1 MTTAIPATEVK
12 NRFGRVLRQVI
23 QSDNPIIIERD
34 GKPVAVLLSIAAWQA
49 LTPPE
54 SVIAT
59 DRAALDSVFGLWAG
73 RPDIDD
79 GWLANGRS
87 QWESNWRNG

>member
-12 NRFGRVLRQVI
+12 NRFGRVLRQVT

-49 LTPPE
+49 LCSPE
-54 SVIAT
+54 NLPTTNA
-59 DRAALDSVFGLWAG
+59 DLLDSVFGLWAD
-73 RPDIDD
+73 RPEIDD
-79 GWLANGRS
+79 DWLANGRS
-87 QWESNWRNG
+87 QWESNWRDE